1 MYSNS
6 MYMGLKVVPI
16 EWPAESKCVGIRVD
30 THWGRGGW
38 ATPHT
43 IYIYIYIDTLGSK
56 YILLLMDKIL
66 HYFKYPKL

>member
-38 ATPHT
+38 ATPH
-43 IYIYIYIDTLGSK
+43 YIYIYRYFGVKVYTTVDGQNPA
-56 YILLLMDKIL
+56 LL
-66 HYFKYPKL
+66 